1 MMSEWEVG
9 VKKRD
14 LDDILH
20 SAIYNFDNKAFPTFV
35 QITWKI
41 SLKFDHYFIN
51 SLLYYNIPNFLH
63 VNIGWRGG
71 AKDIQKSQ
79 NKISDINYQ

>member
-1 MMSEWEVG
+1 MGGWG
-9 VKKRD
+9 KKKD
-14 LDDILH
+14 LGDILH
-20 SAIYNFDNKAFPTFV
+20 SAIFNFDNKAFSTFV
-35 QITWKI
+35 HITWKI

-71 AKDIQKSQ
+71 GKVI
-79 NKISDINYQ
+79 